1 VPVRARV
8 ARRAGAAA
16 ARTGWRPPHADRA
29 RFGFDGQPPEILVQL
44 IDGERSLG
52 EGERAACIGAREA
65 RAGDALE
72 QVDVAGAQP
81 AQIAIGPAIVAA
93 CERLLSDCG
102 GGSGGSDPLNVL
114 FWQYGEG
121 QPMNGHVADDT
132 HWGHYSGWVPRANQ
146 WICGDSDGAIGNY
159 TVNTAQSFDDQE
171 GHGGWSCTCGVHAHL
186 RLWYAPHGHSAIVDK
201 WTTIDASRAHRL
213 ECRDRLTHHIDED
226 WETWEYHIGTEFTG
240 HN

>member
-159 TVNTAQSFDDQE
+159 TVNTAQSFTIKKDTVA
-171 GHGGWSCTCGVHAHL
+171 GRARAAYTRTCDSGTRRMVTVRSWTSG
-186 RLWYAPHGHSAIVDK
+186 RL
-201 WTTIDASRAHRL
+201 
-213 ECRDRLTHHIDED
+213 LTHHEHIDSSA
-226 WETWEYHIGTEFTG
+226 ETV
-240 HN
+240 